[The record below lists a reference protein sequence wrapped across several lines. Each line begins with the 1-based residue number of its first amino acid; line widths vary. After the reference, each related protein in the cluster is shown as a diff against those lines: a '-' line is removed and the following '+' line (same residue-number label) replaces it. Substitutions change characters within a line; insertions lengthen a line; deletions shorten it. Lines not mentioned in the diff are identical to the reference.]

1 MIQTIKKAWA
11 VPELRKK
18 IVFTLLILLIFRIG
32 NAIPTPY
39 VNTALLEEYIA
50 STGGSL
56 FSLYN
61 AMSGGAFESASIFA
75 LGVMPYI
82 SASIIIQL
90 LSMDIVPYLSELSK
104 QGGVGRNKLNQITR
118 VVGII
123 LAFVQG
129 YMYSFSYIKNG
140 NAMDYMVYSLVL
152 TAGTA
157 LVLWTKTARKRLQKD
172 CNR

>member
-1 MIQTIKKAWA
+1 MFATVKQIFNPKNRDIQ
-11 VPELRKK
+11 KK
-18 IVFTLLILLIFRIG
+18 ILFTFAALFVFKFGTTITVPGVQLDTKGLGF
-32 NAIPTPY
+32 
-39 VNTALLEEYIA
+39 LEIV
-50 STGGSL
+50 
-56 FSLYN
+56 N

-118 VVGII
+118 VTGII

-140 NAMDYMVYSLVL
+140 SAMEMLNY
-152 TAGTA
+152 
-157 LVLWTKTARKRLQKD
+157 
-172 CNR
+172 